1 MLMRR
6 VKLRNFLYGR
16 VAAVVL
22 TIAIGAVAGI
32 PISGAKAASSS
43 PTTVQQT
50 VGANAADGGVSRATA
65 SGIETAPSGNGI
77 RFAMAWRAIV
87 SETSNANER
96 DASRHPAPRGPYVAS
111 GGSDAPPAPVRPP
124 GG

>member
-1 MLMRR
+1 MRR
-6 VKLRNFLYGR
+6 VKVRNFLYGR

-43 PTTVQQT
+43 PATVQQT
-50 VGANAADGGVSRATA
+50 VGANAADRSVSSAAAT
-65 SGIETAPSGNGI
+65 GIETAPSRNGI
-77 RFAMAWRAIV
+77 GFAIAWRAIV
-87 SETSNANER
+87 SETSNANEQ

-111 GGSDAPPAPVRPP
+111 GGSDAPPPARAP